1 MLSCTHNWDI
11 KCGPNCLFNNFWP
24 LLMHS
29 DAHRVQIINVAFWHL
44 NLPISKW
51 TETTSIFHV
60 HFMAPTQSF
69 MSICIIFLLGIFLQC
84 TVYCPK
90 KYNSFN
96 FWHPRTCCTGWDS
109 NLNWFLY
116 FNEMPVVH
124 LYEQLLGLNVGLCYS
139 VSDGQPHLRW
149 QEINYLSTFKIFP
162 FFTSLCL
169 LQRPLPKKGCCCGV
183 KGKLLLTE
191 MWTFRT
197 SILGN
202 LPLFQEIE
210 AISKMLCQIF
220 PTVVQV
226 YIGSENFALP

>member
-1 MLSCTHNWDI
+1 MYISWHQHNLL
-11 KCGPNCLFNNFWP
+11 CLFALYFYWLFFSSVQSTVQKNIIP
-24 LLMHS
+24 LIS
-29 DAHRVQIINVAFWHL
+29 DI
-44 NLPISKW
+44 
-51 TETTSIFHV
+51 
-60 HFMAPTQSF
+60 
-69 MSICIIFLLGIFLQC
+69 
-84 TVYCPK
+84 
-90 KYNSFN
+90 
-96 FWHPRTCCTGWDS
+96 PRTCCTGWDS
-109 NLNWFLY
+109 NLNWPLY

-210 AISKMLCQIF
+210 AISKMLCQIS

-226 YIGSENFALP
+226 YIWSENFALP